1 MQTQDKTIIPTL
13 QVKIPRK
20 EIAETPRKE
29 VEDREITQKRIPT
42 TITSDQHDLLHTT
55 GT

>member
-29 VEDREITQKRIPT
+29 VEDKKITQKRIPT
-42 TITSDQHDLLHTT
+42 TITSDHNLLRTT